1 MSVVDEIG
9 IIPVNSPS
17 WSAYRKFVPP
27 ENTRRKT
34 RTRKD
39 NMKISPNFREMDA
52 QYYMPA
58 FTRDMMITR
67 GSGSKVWDSDGKEY
81 IDCVAG
87 IAVCST
93 GHCHPAVVKA
103 ICDQAHDLI
112 HCSNL
117 YYVPHQA
124 ELAKK
129 LVEISGLEKAFLSNS
144 GAEANDGALKLARV
158 RTGRK
163 KFVSFTHGFHGRTIG
178 SLAVTH
184 KPAIREPF
192 EPLGLECSFVEYGN
206 LESLKKVVDDTTA
219 AVLIE
224 PVQGEAGVIIPPSG
238 FIEGVREICD
248 DHGTLMIADEVQTGM
263 GRTGKWFGYQHSR
276 VMPDIVTIAKGIA
289 SGFPMGALV
298 ARKGLEFQKSE
309 HGSTFAGGPLA
320 CATALAT
327 IGVIEQVLPSVPVK
341 AERFRKGLSK
351 YNPRVAGLLIGMTI
365 GDSCASIRDKCAEK
379 GVIVNCA
386 ADGNLRLM
394 PPLVISDSEIDR
406 VIEVVNEAIG

>member
-1 MSVVDEIG
+1 M
-9 IIPVNSPS
+9 
-17 WSAYRKFVPP
+17 
-27 ENTRRKT
+27 ENLT
-34 RTRKD
+34 
-39 NMKISPNFREMDA
+39 SFRELDA
-52 QYYMPA
+52 QYVMPA

-67 GSGSKVWDSDGKEY
+67 GSGSTVWDSEGKEY

-103 ICDQAHDLI
+103 ICDQAHELI

-129 LVEISGLEKAFLSNS
+129 LVELSGLEKAFFSNS

-163 KFVSFTHGFHGRTIG
+163 KFVSFIHGFHGRTIG

-192 EPLGLECSFVEYGN
+192 EPLGLECSFVEYGD
-206 LESLKKVVDDTTA
+206 LESLKEVIDKETA
-219 AVLIE
+219 AVLVE
-224 PVQGEAGVIIPPSG
+224 PVQGEAGVITPPAG
-238 FIEGVREICD
+238 FLEGVREICD

-263 GRTGKWFGYQHSR
+263 GRTGKWFGYQHTR
-276 VMPDIVTIAKGIA
+276 VMPDILTIAKGIA

-298 ARKGLEFQKSE
+298 AGNGLEFRKSE

-327 IGVIEQVLPSVPVK
+327 IDVIEEILPSIAAK
-341 AERFRKGLSK
+341 AERFRKGLSRHHI
-351 YNPRVAGLLIGMTI
+351 RVAGLLIGMST
-365 GDSCASIRDKCAEK
+365 GDRCASIRDACAEK
-379 GVIVNCA
+379 GVLVNCA

-394 PPLVISDSEIDR
+394 PPLVISNVEIDR
-406 VIEVVNEAIG
+406 VIEVVNEAMG

>member
-1 MSVVDEIG
+1 MN
-9 IIPVNSPS
+9 NSS
-17 WSAYRKFVPP
+17 
-27 ENTRRKT
+27 
-34 RTRKD
+34 D
-39 NMKISPNFREMDA
+39 FRELDA
-52 QYYMPA
+52 KYYMPA

-67 GSGSKVWDSDGKEY
+67 GAGSKVWDSKGKEY

-103 ICDQAHDLI
+103 ICDQAHELI

-129 LVEISGLEKAFLSNS
+129 LVEISGLEKAFFSNS

-163 KFVSFTHGFHGRTIG
+163 KFVSFAHGFHGRTIG

-206 LESLKKVVDDTTA
+206 LESLEKAVDDETA
-219 AVLIE
+219 AVLVE
-224 PVQGEAGVIIPPSG
+224 PVQGEAGVITPG
-238 FIEGVREICD
+238 TDFLEGVREVCD
-248 DHGTLMIADEVQTGM
+248 DHGSLMIADEVQTGM
-263 GRTGKWFGYQHSR
+263 GRTGKWFAYQHSR
-276 VMPDIVTIAKGIA
+276 IKPDIVTIAKGIA

-320 CATALAT
+320 CAAALAT
-327 IGVIEQVLPSVPVK
+327 IGVIENVLPSVPEK
-341 AERFRKGLSK
+341 AERFRKGLARH
-351 YNPRVAGLLIGMTI
+351 NPRVAGLLIGMTI
-365 GDSCASIRDKCAEK
+365 GDRCVSVRDDCAAR
-379 GVIVNCA
+379 GVLVNCA

-394 PPLVISDSEIDR
+394 PPLVISNDDIDR
-406 VIEVVNEAIG
+406 VIGVVNEAIG